1 MNTTSRTP
9 NGGSGQMVS
18 ASVPRPQTQVECF
31 LREIDAQLE
40 MLDKAIITHGEKM
53 APVLRLPEPASNKAE
68 CAPPDETVCPT
79 ADKLR
84 GFSRRIGALRTA
96 LQDLTDRCEA

>member
-1 MNTTSRTP
+1 MNTISRNP
-9 NGGSGQMVS
+9 NTAGQIGCAS
-18 ASVPRPQTQVECF
+18 APRPQTQVECF

-40 MLDKAIITHGEKM
+40 MLDKAIIMHGEKVG
-53 APVLRLPEPASNKAE
+53 PVLRLPEPSSNKAE

-84 GFSRRIGALRTA
+84 GFSRRIGVLRTA